1 MYSKINRMYSPTIN
15 PVIDLYGGENCG
27 CSDCLDGGSLTG
39 GRKMLPNPLSST
51 RLKMLPKPRIL
62 PYPDLPACDCSI
74 CESANAHIMGGNIFD
89 TLANAMPSILKY
101 VPIFGPLLSGAAEG
115 TLEILDPY
123 RKNPRNPRQPSPP
136 TPPPPPKYQPIATA
150 YTKAQQDIISRLNPK
165 RGGRNLSVN
174 PKKGGAIK
182 KGSIEAKEK
191 MAYLRSLRKN

>member
-39 GRKMLPNPLSST
+39 GRKMLP
-51 RLKMLPKPRIL
+51 KPRIL

-89 TLANAMPSILKY
+89 TIANAMPSILKY

-136 TPPPPPKYQPIATA
+136 PPPKYQPIATA

-165 RGGRNLSVN
+165 RGGRNLSVI
-174 PKKGGAIK
+174 PKRGGAIK
-182 KGSIEAKEK
+182 KGSIEAREK

>member
-1 MYSKINRMYSPTIN
+1 MYSPTIN
-15 PVIDLYGGENCG
+15 PVIDLYGGNCG

-51 RLKMLPKPRIL
+51 RLKGGRKMLPKPRIL

-89 TLANAMPSILKY
+89 TIANAMPSLLEK
-101 VPIFGPLLSGAAEG
+101 VPIFGPLLSAAAEG
-115 TLEILDPY
+115 TLDILEPY
-123 RKNPRNPRQPSPP
+123 RKNPRNPQQPS
-136 TPPPPPKYQPIATA
+136 PPPPPKYQPLPTA
-150 YTKAQQDIISRLNPK
+150 YSNAQRDIISRLNPK

-174 PKKGGAIK
+174 PKRGGAVK
-182 KGSIEAKEK
+182 KGSIQAKEK

>member
-15 PVIDLYGGENCG
+15 PVIDLYGGACG

-39 GRKMLPNPLSST
+39 GR
-51 RLKMLPKPRIL
+51 KMLPKPRIL

-89 TLANAMPSILKY
+89 TIANAMPSILKY
-101 VPIFGPLLSGAAEG
+101 VPIFGPILSGAAEG

-123 RKNPRNPRQPSPP
+123 RKNPRNPQQPSQPS
-136 TPPPPPKYQPIATA
+136 PPPPPKYQPIATA

-174 PKKGGAIK
+174 PKRGGAVK
-182 KGSIEAKEK
+182 KGSIQAKEK